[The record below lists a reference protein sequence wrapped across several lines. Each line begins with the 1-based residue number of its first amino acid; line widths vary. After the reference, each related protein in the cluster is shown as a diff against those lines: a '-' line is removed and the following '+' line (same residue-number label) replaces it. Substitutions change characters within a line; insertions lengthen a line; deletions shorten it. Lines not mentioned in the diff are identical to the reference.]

1 MDVVTFSE
9 ARKNFKAVLD
19 RVVDDSD
26 FTVITRQGGK
36 PVVMIS
42 LDEWNSIQETAHLL
56 SSPKNA
62 ARLMQGIA
70 QLDSGKGVKVE
81 WEELLQIMEDAEKEP
96 TDRAA

>member
-9 ARKNFKAVLD
+9 ARKNFKAVMD
-19 RVVDDSD
+19 RVVDDAD

-42 LDEWNSIQETAHLL
+42 LDEWNSIQETAYLL

-62 ARLMQGIA
+62 TRLMQGIA
-70 QLDSGKGVKVE
+70 QLDAGKGIEVE
-81 WEELLQIMEDAEKEP
+81 WEDLVKMAEGDKNEP

>member
-36 PVVMIS
+36 PVVVMS
-42 LDEWNSIQETAHLL
+42 MDEWNSIQETNHLL

-62 ARLMQGIA
+62 ARLRESIA
-70 QLDSGKGVKVE
+70 QLEAGEVVE
-81 WEELLQIMEDAEKEP
+81 KTMEELEALAGE
-96 TDRAA
+96 